1 MVNDLRHATRS
12 LLRTPGFALVAIL
25 TLALGIGGTSAIF
38 TVVNRTLLNPLP
50 FPDAERLVVV
60 WGSKPNEGLPE
71 IHFSQPDF
79 EDYRRQARVFDALG
93 AWAGGRLNLT
103 GAAAPEQIQYA
114 VVTSNI
120 LPILDARPV
129 LGRTFTASEDSPGTE
144 AVALISHSLWRRQF
158 GEAPDVTTRSMLL
171 DGRPVRIAGVLP
183 ADFAFLTFPDRTD
196 VWLPIGAD
204 PSQGRRFARGMRSMG
219 VLGKLKEG
227 VTIDQVRAEADTVA
241 AGLAAAYPRFN
252 TGRRFAVTFL
262 HDQVVRG
269 VRTGGMMLS
278 VAAGGVL
285 AIACAN
291 IVGLLLAR
299 ATTRRREFSI
309 RRALGASRA
318 RIVRH
323 QFAES
328 LVLGAAGGSAGLL
341 LAVWLVDLL
350 VRVPYR
356 SDSLLV
362 PYSVPR
368 GTIGV
373 DATVL
378 LFTLAVTI
386 VIVAGFSLVSGLAHS
401 RARSADALR
410 SGTHSTGAPRQHR
423 ARKALVVAEVAMTL
437 VLLAGAGLTIRS
449 VLSLYRV
456 DPGFRPATVLT
467 MDVAL
472 SPGKYRDP
480 ERIAAYYQEAIARLG
495 RLPQTIEAAAVQFL
509 PMSGLDG
516 STGFYIEGRPAPARA
531 DEQQTHYRAISHNY
545 FRAMG
550 IPMATGRGFTEHDDA
565 RARRVAIVNEA
576 MARRYW
582 PGENPI
588 GKRVAL
594 DLEAMRFFPDRPPI
608 LDIPAGMREIVGIVK
623 DIRHGSLESSPVPE
637 MYVPFLQRPEQD
649 MTLVVRSSAD
659 PAMLAA
665 AAREAVGTIDA
676 DQPIRRVEML
686 GDLLAA
692 TTAQPRAN
700 LILLAAF
707 ALIALLLA
715 VVGIYGLLAYVV
727 VQRKRELGIR
737 VALGAQTGQ
746 IHWMI
751 LRQGLVL
758 VAAGFA
764 LGVPAS
770 LALGRLLRGLLFGI
784 EGVDPITMTAA
795 AATMLIVST
804 AAIYLPAKRATEVN
818 PVDTL
823 RAD

>member
-1 MVNDLRHATRS
+1 MLSDLRHATRS
-12 LLRTPGFALVAIL
+12 LLRTPGFTLVAIL

-50 FPDAERLVVV
+50 FSDAGRLVIV
-60 WGSKPNEGLPE
+60 WGSKPHEGLPE

-79 EDYRRQARVFDALG
+79 EDYRRQAHVFESLG
-93 AWAGGRLNLT
+93 AWANGRLNLT

-114 VVTSNI
+114 VVTSNV
-120 LPILDARPV
+120 LPMLGARPV

-158 GEAPDVTTRSMLL
+158 EGAPDVIGRSMLL
-171 DGRPVRIAGVLP
+171 DGRSVRIAGVLP
-183 ADFAFLTFPDRTD
+183 RDFAFLTFPDRTD
-196 VWLPIGAD
+196 VWLPLGAD
-204 PSQGRRFARGMRSMG
+204 PSAGRRFARGMRSMG
-219 VLGKLKEG
+219 VLGRLEEG

-241 AGLAAAYPRFN
+241 AGLAAAFPRFN

-269 VRTGGMMLS
+269 VRTGGLMLS
-278 VAAGGVL
+278 VAAAGVL

-299 ATTRRREFSI
+299 GTTRRREFSI

-350 VRVPYR
+350 VRFPYR
-356 SDSLLV
+356 SDSMVV

-368 GTIGV
+368 DLIGV
-373 DATVL
+373 DGAVL
-378 LFTLAVTI
+378 LFTLGVTI

-401 RARSADALR
+401 RTRSVEALR
-410 SGTHSTGAPRQHR
+410 SGTHSTGEPRQHR
-423 ARKALVVAEVAMTL
+423 ARSVLVVAEVALTL
-437 VLLAGAGLTIRS
+437 VLLAAAGLTVRS

-456 DPGFRPATVLT
+456 DPGFSPATVLT

-480 ERIAAYYQEAIARLG
+480 ERIAAYYQEAIDRLG
-495 RLPQTIEAAAVQFL
+495 KLPQTIEAAAVQFL

-550 IPMATGRGFTEHDDA
+550 IPMAAGRTFTQHDDA

-582 PGENPI
+582 PGEDPI

-594 DLEAMRFFPDRPPI
+594 DLETMRFFPDRPPI
-608 LDIPAGMREIVGIVK
+608 IDIPAGMREVVGIVRN
-623 DIRHGSLESSPVPE
+623 IRHASLESSPVPE

-659 PAMLAA
+659 PDMLTA
-665 AAREAVGTIDA
+665 AAREAVATIDT

-700 LILLAAF
+700 LVLLSAF
-707 ALIALLLA
+707 AVIALLLA

-727 VQRKRELGIR
+727 VQRRRELGIR
-737 VALGAQTGQ
+737 VALGAQPGQ
-746 IHWMI
+746 IHRMI

-764 LGVPAS
+764 LGIPAT
-770 LALGRLLRGLLFGI
+770 LALGRLLRGLLFGT
-784 EGVDPITMTAA
+784 EGIDPVTMTAA
-795 AATMLIVST
+795 AAVMGIVSI
-804 AAIYLPAKRATEVN
+804 AAIWLPARRATEVD
-818 PVDTL
+818 PIAIL
-823 RAD
+823 RAE